1 MNPIKKIVRLTVPQ
15 IRAFA
20 NVRKNNYWIW
30 GRGSGKSTALAYA
43 MREFCKRLPGASIAL
58 VGATYSQILSRT
70 LPSTIE
76 GLSHFGLYQDVDF
89 VVGQSG
95 KKKGYKMPFQPP
107 NQWNNVMHF
116 SSGTIFQL
124 VSLDNPNS
132 GRGLNAYGEVGDEAL
147 TLDPEKLYNNVKT
160 TNRSRKAIFNN
171 DVFEGAAFY
180 ASSMPVTKRGKWIL
194 EMKKKAEGNPEEF
207 YYSQANAFWNP
218 HLQPSWFKRME
229 DESPSRVIYEA
240 EILNIEP
247 KEITDG
253 FYANLN
259 PDHYYTDFAN
269 SYLESI
275 NMTGLVD
282 LNGKRLSLTCR
293 QDNDL
298 RVDVGLTVSID
309 FGVFNSLTVSQP
321 DDLLYKVLKSMWVK
335 SPKLL
340 DDLFIEQFIPYYEPH
355 KTKIVYLYGGH
366 DGNMRGPNHKLTLFE
381 QVRDLLKKH
390 GWTVY
395 IMAKGAAASHA
406 DKYLLINAMLKGT
419 YPNLPKIRI
428 NEHNNPD
435 LIVSLE
441 HAEAIEGRNGVEK
454 DKRPERNKSMKQEHT
469 THLSDAFDH
478 PIFALYWDKFK
489 GRSNKH
495 LAENG
500 ISVG

>member
-1 MNPIKKIVRLTVPQ
+1 MNPIRKVVRLTIPQ
-15 IRAFA
+15 IRAVS
-20 NVRKNNYWIW
+20 NVRKKNYWVW
-30 GRGSGKSTALAYA
+30 GRGSGKSTGFGYV
-43 MREFCKRLPGASIAL
+43 MREFSKRLKGASIAL
-58 VGATYSQILSRT
+58 IGATYSQILSRT

-76 GLSHFGLYQDVDF
+76 GLSMFGLYQDVDF

-95 KKKGYKMPFQPP
+95 KRKGFDMPFQPP
-107 NQWNNVMHF
+107 NQWNNVIHM
-116 SSGTIFQL
+116 SNGTIFQL
-124 VSLDNPNS
+124 VSQDNPES
-132 GRGLNAYGEVGDEAL
+132 GRGLNAYGVIGDEAAL
-147 TLDPEKLYNNVKT
+147 LDPVKLYNNVKT
-160 TNRSRKAIFNN
+160 TNRSRKAAFKG
-171 DVFEGAAFY
+171 DVFEGAEFY
-180 ASSMPVTKRGKWIL
+180 ASSMPVTKRGKWLL
-194 EMKKKAEGNPEEF
+194 EIMKKAESDPNIYF
-207 YYSQANAFWNP
+207 SLANAFYNP
-218 HLQPSWFKRME
+218 HLRPDWFKEME
-229 DESPSRVIYEA
+229 DEAPSRLIYEA
-240 EILNIEP
+240 EILNLIP

-253 FYANLN
+253 FYANLSSE
-259 PDHYYTDFAN
+259 HYYTDFAN

-275 NMTGLVD
+275 SMTGLVD

-298 RVDVGLTVSID
+298 KADVGLTVSID
-309 FGVFNSLTVSQP
+309 FGVFNSLVVSQP
-321 DDLLYKVLKSMWVK
+321 DDLMYKVLKSMWVK

-366 DGNMRGPNHKLTLFE
+366 DGNMRGPNHKQTLFE
-381 QVRDLLKKH
+381 QVRDLLRKH

-441 HAEAIEGRNGVEK
+441 HAEAIEGTNGVAK
-454 DKRPERNKSMKQEHT
+454 DKRQERNKSLKQEHT

-478 PIFALYWDKFK
+478 PLFALYWDKFK

-495 LAENG
+495 LSENG